1 LTKNK
6 GTDKRFLLQ
15 ELIAHYLYQV
25 RENLLKKNPCYLEH
39 PHRLTCIFG
48 RNGCPAMAM
57 VDKTLSPK
65 QTGFFVD
72 SKQFHTICELVV
84 AALEDGIPVDMMS
97 YGGGENIPSN
107 FVNVAYFDFDL
118 KLTLPFYTDNKAFMD
133 ADDWVARMFGVF
145 RRTLDDF
152 VPTEQTEETTHVAW
166 RQQFRCL
173 VTVPSALRYYNNDEG
188 EVWIKSGAHFRFFHD
203 FDTGQGGPYFS
214 TTQTMLAF
222 HHHFVNALEKEYP
235 GTKHG
240 IDWRNAGCPQTML
253 AFHHHFVN
261 ALEKE
266 YPGTKHGIDWRN
278 AGCDVAPIKT
288 GVLKIIGAQKQQE
301 KKRIVAC
308 PTCFE
313 HLATEYTKNLHG
325 SKKKKTMLQQ
335 LLDAQDSPHLWG
347 CSCANKTPDDLVPVR
362 HHVYACFGATG
373 QSLPEELGLCRS
385 PSGHPTVR
393 ALTCYDVYVPQSRR
407 HLKDKPGVLFL
418 ENRLNIQPDTC
429 KINDDTDA
437 CGTRKQTRTKLC
449 PKERVKG
456 KAIQFSDEEQRKLT
470 EAIATAF
477 PWLNGG
483 DQKDGDLRIAG
494 VQEFGRSHQV
504 RLCGKHIK
512 QCRWKAIREK
522 KTGVVAHSTN
532 TTRVEIKNGMMYVKC
547 WNEECKKYQRN
558 CKYTPMD
565 CQAILLRRIAT
576 LFNKDSPVS
585 PFIRVVGT
593 HAPIST
599 IHRPKKKAK
608 KRKKAP
614 DDSAAFKRLFES
626 PYG

>member
-1 LTKNK
+1 MFGLSQLQAACATVHTLCQQPLGEILTKNK

-118 KLTLPFYTDNKAFMD
+118 KLTLPFYTNNKAFME

-173 VTVPSALRYYNNDEG
+173 VTVPSALRYYKNDEG

-203 FDTGQGGPYFS
+203 FDTGEGGPYFS
-214 TTQTMLAF
+214 TT
-222 HHHFVNALEKEYP
+222 
-235 GTKHG
+235 
-240 IDWRNAGCPQTML
+240 QTML

-308 PTCFE
+308 SICFE

-325 SKKKKTMLQQ
+325 SKKKTMLQQ
-335 LLDAQDSPHLWG
+335 LRDAQHSPHLWG

-407 HLKDKPGVLFL
+407 HLQDKPGVLFL

-429 KINDDTDA
+429 KIKDDTDA
-437 CGTRKQTRTKLC
+437 CGTRRRTRTLLH

-470 EAIATAF
+470 EAIVTAF

-512 QCRWKAIREK
+512 QCRWKGHREK
-522 KTGVVAHSTN
+522 MTGAVAHSNQN
-532 TTRVEIKNGMMYVKC
+532 TYVEIKNGMMYVKC
-547 WNEECKKYQRN
+547 WNGECKKYQMT

-565 CQAILLRRIAT
+565 CQAILIGRIAT

-585 PFIRVVGT
+585 PFIKVVGT
-593 HAPIST
+593 TTHAPRST
-599 IHRPKKKAK
+599 IHRPPPKKIQKKA
-608 KRKKAP
+608 R
-614 DDSAAFKRLFES
+614 DGSAELKRLLDS